1 MIFNKIKLLL
11 VKEQYLLTAQT
22 YHTYHTM
29 CGYLIQVGNIHNHA
43 FVLVREICQAA
54 KLKSPQ

>member
-22 YHTYHTM
+22 YHTM
-29 CGYLIQVGNIHNHA
+29 CGYLIQVCNIHNHA
-43 FVLVREICQAA
+43 CVLVHEICQAA